1 MITDSCDVI
10 VIGAGPVGATAALLL
25 ASHGLTCT
33 VIEARRE
40 PQPPSC
46 ARTIDAVDGDLARD
60 RSGARHPRPQ
70 PPMHEL
76 RCIP

>member
-1 MITDSCDVI
+1 MIADRCDVI
-10 VIGAGPVGATAALLL
+10 VVGAGPVGATAALLL
-25 ASHGLTCT
+25 ADYGLKCT
-33 VIEARRE
+33 VVEARRA

-46 ARTIDAVDGDLARD
+46 ARTLDTVDGDLARD

-76 RCIP
+76 RSIP